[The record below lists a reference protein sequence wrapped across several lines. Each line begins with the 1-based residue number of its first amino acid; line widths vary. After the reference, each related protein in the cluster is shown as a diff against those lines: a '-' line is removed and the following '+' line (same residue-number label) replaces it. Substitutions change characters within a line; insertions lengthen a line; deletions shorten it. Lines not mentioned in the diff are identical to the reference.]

1 MLFVLRP
8 LLDKSHVALA
18 LLLVVLGAS
27 ADGGKRVGIGT
38 ALAAFLV
45 FDFVFLPPYYT
56 LSLRDPFDWLVLAV
70 FLATSA
76 VAAHLFDRLQR
87 ETREA
92 RARTAELRRLAT
104 LGAEALNAAPA
115 ARALEAVAAVI
126 RETLPVSRCTIRRA
140 GAAGDDDTLVAAAV
154 SQRVLLAVLPDGTT
168 RLGRSASV
176 GEAQALLDATPVARL
191 LVPLLVRDRC
201 DGVLD
206 LADARG
212 FTCDEPARRYLDVLS
227 YYAALG
233 VERVRLEAESAH
245 VEALR
250 EADRLKDALIASVSH
265 DLRTP
270 LTTIKALA
278 HALRDLGD
286 ERPEIIEQEADRLNR
301 FVGELLDLSRLS
313 AGAVR
318 LTIEVVPVDEL
329 VTAAV
334 QQVEGALRGRRLAVS
349 LGPDSPLLV
358 ARFDLVHAAR
368 VVVNLIENALKY
380 APPDSPI
387 DLSVGRRG
395 PWVDVVVADRGPG
408 VAPEERERIFEP
420 LYRPAGAPT
429 DAGSAGLGLAIARQL
444 AEAQGGSL
452 SYAPRLGGGSV
463 FTLSLP
469 AAALGENRTAD
480 A

>member
-1 MLFVLRP
+1 MSPSRCCSWCSARAP
-8 LLDKSHVALA
+8 TA
-18 LLLVVLGAS
+18 AS
-27 ADGGKRVGIGT
+27 GSGIGT

-92 RARTAELRRLAT
+92 QARTAELRRLAT

-126 RETLPVSRCTIRRA
+126 RETLPVSRCTIWRA

-233 VERVRLEAESAH
+233 VERVRLEAEAAH

-313 AGAVR
+313 AGAIR

-329 VTAAV
+329 VSAAV
-334 QQVEGALRGRRLAVS
+334 QQVEGALRGRRLSVI
-349 LGPDSPLLV
+349 PR
-358 ARFDLVHAAR
+358 ARQP
-368 VVVNLIENALKY
+368 
-380 APPDSPI
+380 AP
-387 DLSVGRRG
+387 RG
-395 PWVDVVVADRGPG
+395 PLRPRPRGARRRQPH
-408 VAPEERERIFEP
+408 RERAQVRTARLP
-420 LYRPAGAPT
+420 HRRLRRP
-429 DAGSAGLGLAIARQL
+429 
-444 AEAQGGSL
+444 
-452 SYAPRLGGGSV
+452 PR
-463 FTLSLP
+463 
-469 AAALGENRTAD
+469 ALG
-480 A
+480 